1 MLYEYR
7 CSISNIAIKYDH
19 YFPYTYQMYFVCY
32 LYNKE
37 KYASHMSDFL
47 DECDRYPTALNL
59 YIKEQIERAE

>member
-1 MLYEYR
+1 
-7 CSISNIAIKYDH
+7 
-19 YFPYTYQMYFVCY
+19 MYFVCY

-37 KYASHMSDFL
+37 KYTSHMSDFL